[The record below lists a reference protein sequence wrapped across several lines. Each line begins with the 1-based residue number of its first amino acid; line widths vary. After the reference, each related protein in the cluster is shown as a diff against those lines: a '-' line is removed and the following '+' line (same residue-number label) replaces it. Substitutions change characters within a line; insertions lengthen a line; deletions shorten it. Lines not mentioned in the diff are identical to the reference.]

1 MMRTLHQPD
10 LAPQRRASDPA
21 PVSVGDTCLDVAVN
35 WLTYH
40 PRLTCALIC
49 GLCVSAGW
57 LDAVLP

>member
-1 MMRTLHQPD
+1 MRRTID
-10 LAPQRRASDPA
+10 LAHHRASDPA

-35 WLTYH
+35 WLAYH

-57 LDAVLP
+57 LDAVMP